1 VGYNVYRATA
11 SHGNYEKAN
20 SALLTTTMFVDR
32 LLDAGTTYYYVVT
45 AVDVQGLES
54 NFSAEVRDDA
64 NNRAS

>member
-1 VGYNVYRATA
+1 
-11 SHGNYEKAN
+11 
-20 SALLTTTMFVDR
+20 MFVDR